1 MSYLTANGKLVEFP
15 LMLYNKA
22 VSTQNDDVIEIAN
35 GAYDIFRCLQNADL
49 ELITLREENKRLRY
63 ENEFMLRLINSKD
76 GE

>member
-1 MSYLTANGKLVEFP
+1 MSYLTANGKHVEFP
-15 LMLYNKA
+15 YTLYIKA
-22 VSTQNDDVIEIAN
+22 VNTQNDDVIEIARSTH
-35 GAYDIFRCLQNADL
+35 DIFKYLQQTDT